1 MSYEMVNEE
10 LNIKAYSL
18 KDPDMKVS
26 QVLRLR
32 DSFTYTPSLEDM
44 GKCPYFFEKDGTL
57 AVNRDNEYYT
67 DFLEIAEGLLKL
79 DPEQIGQFVL
89 DAPQSIRPY
98 VVTIRR
104 CIEARE
110 ARKMCDQLDKD
121 KYFFPEAQEMSVLH
135 EIWKRKQGY
144 NADWLM
150 VYAFHYGFIQGK
162 RYERARKAKRT
173 KSEARENSPR
183 VANVEWFETQF
194 LPLIKEFVKE
204 TYTLDDHE
212 FTEVALQLVDGC
224 KESSCA
230 KFMAASVVKTISQA
244 REELK
249 GRTTSETREPE
260 EVAVND

>member
-1 MSYEMVNEE
+1 MV
-10 LNIKAYSL
+10 
-18 KDPDMKVS
+18 D
-26 QVLRLR
+26 
-32 DSFTYTPSLEDM
+32 
-44 GKCPYFFEKDGTL
+44 
-57 AVNRDNEYYT
+57 
-67 DFLEIAEGLLKL
+67 
-79 DPEQIGQFVL
+79 
-89 DAPQSIRPY
+89 
-98 VVTIRR
+98 
-104 CIEARE
+104 
-110 ARKMCDQLDKD
+110 
-121 KYFFPEAQEMSVLH
+121 
-135 EIWKRKQGY
+135 
-144 NADWLM
+144 
-150 VYAFHYGFIQGK
+150 AFHYGFIQGK

-212 FTEVALQLVDGC
+212 FAEVALQLVDGC

-249 GRTTSETREPE
+249 GRTTSETREPK

>member
-10 LNIKAYSL
+10 LNIKSCSL
-18 KDPDMKVS
+18 ADLTMEQDT
-26 QVLRLR
+26 
-32 DSFTYTPSLEDM
+32 FNILE
-44 GKCPYFFEKDGTL
+44 KEK
-57 AVNRDNEYYT
+57 
-67 DFLEIAEGLLKL
+67 
-79 DPEQIGQFVL
+79 
-89 DAPQSIRPY
+89 
-98 VVTIRR
+98 
-104 CIEARE
+104 
-110 ARKMCDQLDKD
+110 
-121 KYFFPEAQEMSVLH
+121 FFPKAQEMAVLQ
-135 EIWKRKQGY
+135 EIRDRKQDY
-144 NADWLM
+144 NVDWLM
-150 VYAFHYGFIQGK
+150 VDAFHYGFIQGK

-212 FTEVALQLVDGC
+212 FAEVALQLVDGC

-249 GRTTSETREPE
+249 GRTTSETRESK